1 MKNENNFKMIENE
14 DGIDQ
19 NDFNF
24 IEDITLQ
31 SNSVLL
37 ETLLNKKQNNL
48 RR

>member
-24 IEDITLQ
+24 IEDITL
-31 SNSVLL
+31 
-37 ETLLNKKQNNL
+37 
-48 RR
+48 